1 MAVGFPSKTTYANGD
16 VFSASD
22 INDTNGTLNLLTSAQ
37 AAANKNAIINGT
49 FDIWQRGTS
58 FTAGNAYTADRWY
71 LTGTVPA
78 VTISRES
85 STVATGSLY
94 SLKIAPTGGSGVV
107 NMNQAIETLNA
118 IRFAGQTVTLS
129 VDAAATASTTI
140 STQLYHS
147 SSTDNAVGGTW
158 TQITATSGGSGTVST
173 STFSNISGVYSVP
186 STAKS
191 LLVVIVSSGTAG
203 QSAFLDN
210 VQLELGAT
218 RSAFARAGGNIQ
230 GELAAC
236 QRYYNRFQGGESFGI
251 YVTGSAGQTNTAD
264 FPMPL
269 GVPMR
274 VPPTALD
281 YSNLSIN
288 DGATAFTGGTFA
300 IPAATNSP
308 TTPMVRYS
316 KTGLT
321 QYRPYF
327 IGNNAG
333 AGYIGFSAE
342 L

>member
-1 MAVGFPSKTTYANGD
+1 MAVGFPLKTTYANGD
-16 VFSASD
+16 VYSAGD
-22 INDTNGTLNLLTSAQ
+22 VNDTNGTANLLTSAQ

-58 FTAGNAYTADRWY
+58 FTAGNSYTADRWY

-140 STQLYHS
+140 STQLWHS
-147 SSTDNAVGGTW
+147 SSTDNAVGGSW

-218 RSAFARAGGNIQ
+218 RSAFARAGGTIQ

-236 QRYYNRFQGGESFGI
+236 QRYFVSFSGDASIGVMGAATTSTVNRMPI
-251 YVTGSAGQTNTAD
+251 YAPTAMRTTPSATYSGTIQMFDGSNLHNVSSIGTTYLTQNVISQNFVTGAV
-264 FPMPL
+264 L
-269 GVPMR
+269 
-274 VPPTALD
+274 
-281 YSNLSIN
+281 
-288 DGATAFTGGTFA
+288 TGF
-300 IPAATNSP
+300 
-308 TTPMVRYS
+308 
-316 KTGLT
+316 
-321 QYRPYF
+321 RPYQLYL
-327 IGNNAG
+327 NNG
-333 AGYIGFSAE
+333 SISFSSE